1 MKTVS
6 IVIPTFNEELNIP
19 IIYERIKKLFE
30 DELNKLKFEIIF
42 IDNYSLDASRSKI
55 EEICIKDKRVK
66 AIFNVR
72 NFGFTR
78 STFYGLTQ
86 ATGDCAILLFAD
98 MQDPPELISKFVEE
112 WSRGTKI
119 IIGIKN
125 KSRENK
131 VLYFVRKL
139 YYKFMKKIGD
149 IEHIEQFTGFGLYDS
164 EFIKVINKL
173 NDPLPY
179 LRGIVAELGFPYKK
193 VYYEQKKRKYGK
205 SSFNFMRLYDTAMLG
220 ITSYTKDIVRVAT
233 IVGFIISVLS
243 IGVALITL
251 ILKITGLVSFD
262 VGIAAISIGVYFFG
276 ALILFFI
283 GIIGEYIINMN
294 IRIMGHPLVV
304 EERRI
309 NF

>member
-1 MKTVS
+1 
-6 IVIPTFNEELNIP
+6 
-19 IIYERIKKLFE
+19 
-30 DELNKLKFEIIF
+30 
-42 IDNYSLDASRSKI
+42 
-55 EEICIKDKRVK
+55 
-66 AIFNVR
+66 
-72 NFGFTR
+72 
-78 STFYGLTQ
+78 
-86 ATGDCAILLFAD
+86 
-98 MQDPPELISKFVEE
+98 
-112 WSRGTKI
+112 
-119 IIGIKN
+119 
-125 KSRENK
+125 
-131 VLYFVRKL
+131 
-139 YYKFMKKIGD
+139 MKKIGD

>member
-55 EEICIKDKRVK
+55 EEICITDKRVK